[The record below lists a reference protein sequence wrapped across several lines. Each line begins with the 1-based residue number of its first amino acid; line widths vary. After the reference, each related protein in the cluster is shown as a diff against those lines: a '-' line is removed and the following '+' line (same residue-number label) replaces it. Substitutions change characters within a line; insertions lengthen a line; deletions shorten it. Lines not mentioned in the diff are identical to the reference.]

1 MYFTFFTECINKQTM
16 KNLYKITTIEKLLML
31 WKIKIQFA
39 FQYYL
44 RGWQQ

>member
-1 MYFTFFTECINKQTM
+1 MYFTFFTECINKQTI
-16 KNLYKITTIEKLLML
+16 KTETEKLLML